1 MRAVS
6 CHIDLETPEL
16 GPRKVSNISDLFE
29 LSLVA
34 KE

>member
-6 CHIDLETPEL
+6 CHIDMETPEL
-16 GPRKVSNISDLFE
+16 AARKVSNISDLFE